1 MSLTTQNLG
10 ALAAAR
16 ANEDTTALIAVAR
29 DGSERHYS
37 GRSLEM
43 GICAVAAMLVKRGL
57 PPGSRIGILADN
69 SSEYLIACMGTMRAG
84 MVSVPI
90 NQKQPRD
97 IIDYIVADAGIS
109 LVFADGEGAARLGTS
124 VEVMP
129 IDKLPIEAIGFSEPA
144 VDAEDTAMILY
155 TSGST
160 GKPKGVVLSHRSQ
173 LAMIENIVSGRD
185 LALFKDRTGIVA
197 APMFHMNA
205 LVFIASLLAGSGR
218 TVLMTKFDAE
228 LFARLI
234 EKHRVNLVTG
244 VPTMITV
251 LYDAMPRLKAPDFS
265 SVSTVY
271 IGSAP
276 VTEAVVKQAR
286 KMMPNAAVINSY
298 GTTESGGGLFGPHPE
313 GISRPPTSVG
323 FPQPNVQLRLEGDE
337 NGGVLHV
344 KARSGM
350 SGYLNLPELTAERFQ
365 GGWFDTRD
373 IFQVDQNG
381 FYYFVG
387 RADDMFVCSGE
398 NIYPGEVEK
407 IIETHPDVVQASVV
421 PVADRTRGQM
431 PVAWVVSANAALDEK
446 ALKDHV
452 LSHAAPHLHPR
463 RVWFVDQLPLGG
475 TGKIDRRALIGRA
488 EAAIRSENMNVEMGV
503 QNQEK
508 VS

>member
-1 MSLTTQNLG
+1 MSLATQNLG
-10 ALAAAR
+10 ALGATR
-16 ANEDTTALIAVAR
+16 RDHQSTALISVAR

-37 GRSLEM
+37 GRALEE
-43 GICAVAAMLVKRGL
+43 GIRAVAAMLVQRGL
-57 PPGSRIGILADN
+57 PPGCRIGILADN
-69 SSEYLIACMGTMRAG
+69 SSEYVLACMGTMRAG
-84 MVSVPI
+84 MVAVPI

-97 IIDYIVADAGIS
+97 IIDYIVADADIS
-109 LVFADGEGAARLGTS
+109 LVFADGEGAARLGTG

-129 IDKLPIEAIGFSEPA
+129 IDKLPSEALGFNEPA
-144 VDAEDTAMILY
+144 VNVEDTAMILY

-205 LVFIASLLAGSGR
+205 LVFIASLLAGGGR

-228 LFARLI
+228 LFAHLI

-251 LYDAMPRLKAPDFS
+251 LYDAMPRLRTPDFS
-265 SVSTVY
+265 SVATVY

-276 VTEAVVKQAR
+276 VTEAVVKQAK

-298 GTTESGGGLFGPHPE
+298 GTTESGGGVFGPHPK
-313 GISRPPTSVG
+313 GIPRPPTSVG
-323 FPQPNVQLRLEGDE
+323 FPQLNVQLRLEGGE
-337 NGGVLHV
+337 TGGVLHV

-350 SGYLNLPELTAERFQ
+350 TGYLNLPELTAERFRD
-365 GGWFDTRD
+365 GWFDTRD
-373 IFQVDQNG
+373 IFEVDQNG
-381 FYYFVG
+381 FYYFIG

-421 PVADRTRGQM
+421 PVPDRTRGQM
-431 PVAWVVSANAALDEK
+431 PVAWVVAANTSLDEK
-446 ALKDHV
+446 TVKDHV

-463 RVWFVDQLPLGG
+463 RVWFVDQMPLGG
-475 TGKIDRRALIGRA
+475 TGKIDRRNLIERA
-488 EAAIRSENMNVEMGV
+488 AATIQAESERVEY
-503 QNQEK
+503 QEK
-508 VS
+508 TS